1 MSKIV
6 ARVVSQKGFCQADH
20 RVGDE
25 FVISQTTPEG
35 MCSWAVT
42 AVFPYAEAL
51 EFGGTFP
58 WESGPDRA
66 RVACSDP
73 DNPVIFEL
81 RKEED

>member
-1 MSKIV
+1 
-6 ARVVSQKGFCQADH
+6 
-20 RVGDE
+20 
-25 FVISQTTPEG
+25 
-35 MCSWAVT
+35 MCSWAFA

-51 EFGGTFP
+51 EFGGAFP

-81 RKEED
+81 RREED